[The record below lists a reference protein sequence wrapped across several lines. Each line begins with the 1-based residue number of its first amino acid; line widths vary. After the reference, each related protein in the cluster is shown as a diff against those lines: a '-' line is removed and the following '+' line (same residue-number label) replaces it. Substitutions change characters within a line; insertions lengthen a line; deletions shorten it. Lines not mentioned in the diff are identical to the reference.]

1 MILDN
6 TAIFSDA
13 QAITAT
19 ARSTNIIDLKAAGV
33 PYGASAAVGADIGKG
48 GCGIALDVRVVE
60 DFNNLTSLQVSVE
73 VDDNTS
79 TSSPTVVAMGPAVP
93 LATLKAGYQFPF
105 PAELMEGVNEQ
116 YVNLRYTVVGTAP
129 TTGKI
134 TAAVVA
140 ARQQQ

>member
-19 ARSTNIIDLKAAGV
+19 ARSTNIIDLLAAGT
-33 PYGASAAVGADIGKG
+33 PFGAPAAVGADVGKNNE
-48 GCGIALDVRVVE
+48 IAVDIRVVE
-60 DFNNLTSLQVSVE
+60 DFNNLTSLQVSIE
-73 VDDNTS
+73 TDDNTA
-79 TSSPTVVAMGPAVP
+79 TSSPTTVAFGPVIP
-93 LATLKAGYQFPF
+93 LATLKAGTQLTF
-105 PAELMEGVNEQ
+105 PAELPEGVNER

-140 ARQQQ
+140 ARQTQ

>member
-13 QAITAT
+13 QAIVAT
-19 ARSTNIIDLKAAGV
+19 ARSTNIIDLLATGTPFGAPAALV
-33 PYGASAAVGADIGKG
+33 ADLGKG
-48 GCGIALDVRVVE
+48 PDIPIDVRVVE

-79 TSSPTVVAMGPAVP
+79 TSSPTIVGMGPAVP

-105 PAELMEGVNEQ
+105 PARLMEGVNER
-116 YVNLRYTVVGTAP
+116 YINLRYTVVGTAP
-129 TTGKI
+129 TTGKV

-140 ARQQQ
+140 ARQTQ